1 LSAGALSH
9 RLRRARGSFAAGKES
24 LKMQLSPAA
33 ATSLAKW
40 HDMISKADL
49 ADLESIVAE
58 NAVFR
63 SPVANNPYPGQKV
76 VCIVL
81 RGAMK
86 VFQDF
91 VYHRELFDDA
101 NSVCLEFAARVGD
114 KQLKGI
120 DLIKFG
126 DDGRIVEFEVMVRPG
141 TGVMA
146 LGEAM
151 KTTVG
156 PAIKAALEER

>member
-1 LSAGALSH
+1 MNLSS
-9 RLRRARGSFAAGKES
+9 S
-24 LKMQLSPAA
+24 AA
-33 ATSLAKW
+33 ASLAKW
-40 HDMISKADL
+40 HDMIARADL
-49 ADLESIVAE
+49 SDLEQIVAE

-63 SPVANNPYPGQKV
+63 SPVANTPYPGKKV

-81 RGAMK
+81 RGAMQ

-91 VYHRELFDDA
+91 SYHRELYDDA

-114 KQLKGI
+114 KELKGI
-120 DLIKFG
+120 DLVKFG
-126 DDGRIVEFEVMVRPG
+126 ADGRIVAFEVMVRPL

-151 KTTVG
+151 KASVG
-156 PAIKAALEER
+156 PAIKAALEERATA

>member
-1 LSAGALSH
+1 MQKTPAL
-9 RLRRARGSFAAGKES
+9 A
-24 LKMQLSPAA
+24 PAA
-33 ATSLAKW
+33 AASLKKW
-40 HDMISKADL
+40 HDMIAKADL
-49 ADLESIVAE
+49 SELESIVAE
-58 NAVFR
+58 DAVFR
-63 SPVANNPYPGQKV
+63 SPVANTPYPGKQV

-91 VYHRELFDDA
+91 AYHRELYDGA
-101 NSVCLEFAARVGD
+101 NSVCLEFSARVGD

-120 DLIKFG
+120 DLVKFG
-126 DDGRIVEFEVMVRPG
+126 ADGRIVEFEVMVRPA

-151 KTTVG
+151 KAAAG
-156 PAIKAALEER
+156 PAIKAALEAR

>member
-1 LSAGALSH
+1 MNLSS
-9 RLRRARGSFAAGKES
+9 S
-24 LKMQLSPAA
+24 AA
-33 ATSLAKW
+33 ASLAKW
-40 HDMISKADL
+40 HDMIARADL
-49 ADLESIVAE
+49 SDLEQIVAE

-63 SPVANNPYPGQKV
+63 SPVANTPYPGEKV

-81 RGAMK
+81 RGAMQ

-91 VYHRELFDDA
+91 SYHRELYDDA

-114 KQLKGI
+114 KELKGI
-120 DLIKFG
+120 DLVKFDESG
-126 DDGRIVEFEVMVRPG
+126 KIVAFEVMVRPL

-151 KTTVG
+151 KAAVG
-156 PAIKAALEER
+156 PAIRAALEERA

>member
-1 LSAGALSH
+1 MKLTTA
-9 RLRRARGSFAAGKES
+9 AAG
-24 LKMQLSPAA
+24 
-33 ATSLAKW
+33 SLAKW
-40 HDMISKADL
+40 HDMIAKVDL
-49 ADLESIVAE
+49 SDLEQIVAD

-63 SPVANNPYPGQKV
+63 SPVANAPYPGKKV

-91 VYHRELFDDA
+91 EYHRELFDA
-101 NSVCLEFAARVGD
+101 ENSVCLEFSATVGD
-114 KQLKGI
+114 KTLKGI
-120 DLIKFG
+120 DLVKF
-126 DDGRIVEFEVMVRPG
+126 DDAGKIVEFEVMVRPA

-151 KTTVG
+151 KATVG
-156 PAIKAALEER
+156 PAIKAALEARATA

>member
-1 LSAGALSH
+1 MS
-9 RLRRARGSFAAGKES
+9 
-24 LKMQLSPAA
+24 LSPAA
-33 ATSLAKW
+33 AKSLAKW
-40 HDMISKADL
+40 HDMIAKVDL
-49 ADLESIVAE
+49 SDLENIVAE

-63 SPVANNPYPGQKV
+63 SPVANTPYPGKKV
-76 VCIVL
+76 VCVVL

-91 VYHRELFDDA
+91 EYHRELLDA
-101 NSVCLEFAARVGD
+101 ENSVCLEFSATVGD

-120 DLIKFG
+120 DLVKF
-126 DDGRIVEFEVMVRPG
+126 DADGKIVEFEVMVRPA

-151 KTTVG
+151 KATVG
-156 PAIKAALEER
+156 PAIKAALEGRASA

>member
-1 LSAGALSH
+1 MNNP
-9 RLRRARGSFAAGKES
+9 SFF
-24 LKMQLSPAA
+24 SPTAA
-33 ATSLAKW
+33 ASLQKW
-40 HDMISKADL
+40 HDMIAKVDL

-58 NAVFR
+58 DAVFR
-63 SPVANNPYPGQKV
+63 SPVANTPYPGKKV
-76 VCIVL
+76 VCVVL

-91 VYHRELFDDA
+91 VYHRELYDSA

-114 KQLKGI
+114 KTLKGI
-120 DLIKFG
+120 DLIKFNASG
-126 DDGRIVEFEVMVRPG
+126 KIIEFEVMVRPA

-151 KTTVG
+151 KAIVG
-156 PAIKAALEER
+156 PAIKAALEERASA

>member
-1 LSAGALSH
+1 MSAPVS
-9 RLRRARGSFAAGKES
+9 
-24 LKMQLSPAA
+24 LSPAA
-33 ATSLAKW
+33 AASLKKW
-40 HDMISKADL
+40 HDMIAKVDL
-49 ADLESIVAE
+49 SDLERIVAE

-63 SPVANNPYPGQKV
+63 SPVANTPYPGKKV
-76 VCIVL
+76 VCVVL

-91 VYHRELFDDA
+91 EYHRELFDE
-101 NSVCLEFAARVGD
+101 NSVCLEFSATVGD

-120 DLIKFG
+120 DLVQF
-126 DDGRIVEFEVMVRPG
+126 DTDGKIVEFEVMVRPA

-151 KTTVG
+151 KATVG
-156 PAIKAALEER
+156 PAIKAALEDRATA

>member
-1 LSAGALSH
+1 MHLN
-9 RLRRARGSFAAGKES
+9 
-24 LKMQLSPAA
+24 PAA
-33 ATSLAKW
+33 AKSLAKW
-40 HDMISKADL
+40 HDMVAKLDL
-49 ADLESIVAE
+49 ADLEMIVAD

-76 VCIVL
+76 VCVVL

-91 VYHRELFDDA
+91 EYHRELFDAD
-101 NSVCLEFAARVGD
+101 NSVCLEFAARVGG
-114 KQLKGI
+114 KTLKGV
-120 DLIKFG
+120 DLVKFG
-126 DDGRIVEFEVMVRPG
+126 EDGKIVEFEVMVRPG

-151 KTTVG
+151 KATVG
-156 PAIKAALEER
+156 PAIRQALEECK

>member
-1 LSAGALSH
+1 
-9 RLRRARGSFAAGKES
+9 
-24 LKMQLSPAA
+24 MNLSPSAA
-33 ATSLAKW
+33 ASLAKW
-40 HDMISKADL
+40 HDMIARADL
-49 ADLESIVAE
+49 SDLEQIVAE

-63 SPVANNPYPGQKV
+63 SPVANSPYPGKKV

-81 RGAMK
+81 RGALK

-91 VYHRELFDDA
+91 VYHRKLQDDA

-114 KQLKGI
+114 KELKGI
-120 DLIKFG
+120 DLVKF
-126 DDGRIVEFEVMVRPG
+126 DESGRIVEFEVMVRPL

-151 KTTVG
+151 KATVG
-156 PAIKAALEER
+156 PAIKAALEERASA

>member
-1 LSAGALSH
+1 MHTSPAL
-9 RLRRARGSFAAGKES
+9 A
-24 LKMQLSPAA
+24 PAA
-33 ATSLAKW
+33 AASLKKW
-40 HDMISKADL
+40 HDMIAKADL
-49 ADLESIVAE
+49 SELESIVAE
-58 NAVFR
+58 DAVFR
-63 SPVANNPYPGQKV
+63 SPVANTPYPGKQV

-91 VYHRELFDDA
+91 VYHRELYDDA

-120 DLIKFG
+120 DLVKFG
-126 DDGRIVEFEVMVRPG
+126 ADGRIVEFEVMVRPA

-151 KTTVG
+151 KATAG
-156 PAIKAALEER
+156 PAIKAALEAR

>member
-1 LSAGALSH
+1 
-9 RLRRARGSFAAGKES
+9 
-24 LKMQLSPAA
+24 MTLSPAA
-33 ATSLAKW
+33 AKSLAKW
-40 HDMISKADL
+40 HAMIAAADL
-49 ADLESIVAE
+49 SDLESIVAE
-58 NAVFR
+58 DAVFR
-63 SPVANNPYPGQKV
+63 SPVANTPYPGKQV

-86 VFQDF
+86 VFRDF
-91 VYHRELFDDA
+91 VYHRELYDDA

-120 DLIKFG
+120 DLVKFG
-126 DDGRIVEFEVMVRPG
+126 ADGKIVEFEVMVRPA

-151 KTTVG
+151 KAIAG
-156 PAIKAALEER
+156 PAIKAALETR

>member
-1 LSAGALSH
+1 
-9 RLRRARGSFAAGKES
+9 
-24 LKMQLSPAA
+24 MTLSPAVA
-33 ATSLAKW
+33 SSLKKW
-40 HDMISKADL
+40 HDMIAKVDL
-49 ADLESIVAE
+49 SDLESIVAE

-63 SPVANNPYPGQKV
+63 SPVANSPYPGKKV

-91 VYHRELFDDA
+91 VYHRELFDGA
-101 NSVCLEFAARVGD
+101 NSVCLEFSARVGD
-114 KQLKGI
+114 KELKGI
-120 DLIKFG
+120 DLVKFDAAG
-126 DDGRIVEFEVMVRPG
+126 KIVEFEVMVRPA

-151 KTTVG
+151 KAMVG
-156 PAIKAALEER
+156 PAIKAALEQRATA